1 MQVYATESSA
11 CPNLWSSISAP
22 SSQLSYWSAPWQML
36 SVGYPCKKSHIQN
49 NSHHSGYQRSQTD
62 HGQARVG
69 LNTHNVSK
77 WQTYQQSLNKSLGHD
92 SHYMPGR
99 PSSQFGSGTDGI
111 QVMNIRRRY
120 SIRQW
125 RQQIPCPFCL
135 ITGIKHF
142 FQCFNSHNKKSP
154 YNYRS

>member
-1 MQVYATESSA
+1 M
-11 CPNLWSSISAP
+11 P
-22 SSQLSYWSAPWQML
+22 

-92 SHYMPGR
+92 SHYMPRR

-142 FQCFNSHNKKSP
+142 FQCFSSHNKKLSILFFFTTILSIFP
-154 YNYRS
+154 NGPALHPVSFPLVQNADGSND